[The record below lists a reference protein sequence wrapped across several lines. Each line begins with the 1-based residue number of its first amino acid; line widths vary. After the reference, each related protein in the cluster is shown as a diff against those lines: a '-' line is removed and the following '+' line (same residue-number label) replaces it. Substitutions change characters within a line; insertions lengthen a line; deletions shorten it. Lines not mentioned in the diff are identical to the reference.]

1 MQVFEPHSLH
11 VNRALFLLLNAVMV
25 LSHTQTSLPCTQR
38 SVMVKWRLLKQN
50 VEALKKKKKKDWSSC
65 IISVPCV
72 PCVVLQRLLVFQSYG
87 SCY

>member
-50 VEALKKKKKKDWSSC
+50 VEALKKKKK
-65 IISVPCV
+65 
-72 PCVVLQRLLVFQSYG
+72 RLVFLYHFSALCRLTEAT
-87 SCY
+87 SFPKLR